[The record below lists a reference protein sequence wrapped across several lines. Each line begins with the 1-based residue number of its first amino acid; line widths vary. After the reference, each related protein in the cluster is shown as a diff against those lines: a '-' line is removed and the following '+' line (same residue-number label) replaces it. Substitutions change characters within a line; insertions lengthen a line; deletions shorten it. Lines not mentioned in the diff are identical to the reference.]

1 MKTKRKAHNTR
12 RSDEDEDEDEDG
24 GMKMKMS
31 SSLDKDSLLRIHFY
45 VTYSSNYPGKGRA
58 SITVVKL
65 VSNSYEP
72 VKVKQKTIQFPTFRS
87 SHSFPVRSSSP
98 NSFHSTN
105 EFSRIICKSRSA
117 NCSRIA
123 PAPVDISRLRNVSKP
138 GVVKKSGMLYFQDW
152 ISYSN
157 EPRNR
162 KKVGFLV
169 IGLAKEKLG

>member
-1 MKTKRKAHNTR
+1 M
-12 RSDEDEDEDEDG
+12 G
-24 GMKMKMS
+24 
-31 SSLDKDSLLRIHFY
+31 
-45 VTYSSNYPGKGRA
+45 P
-58 SITVVKL
+58 
-65 VSNSYEP
+65 
-72 VKVKQKTIQFPTFRS
+72 
-87 SHSFPVRSSSP
+87 SSP

-105 EFSRIICKSRSA
+105 EFSRIIRKSRSA

-138 GVVKKSGMLYFQDW
+138 WVVKKSGMLYFQDW

-162 KKVGFLV
+162 KKVGFLI